1 VEPRPHAHTA
11 ESRELSPHAPIPR
24 LIACLTLLITAPAHA
39 QTKAGDLVWQNQFD
53 LAGEAL
59 ECLRELGWIRAE
71 VAIAR
76 DGGRGRSAGRRAP
89 PASVLFDEC
98 WPHGSRARVFQGAMV
113 ARVNENSHL

>member
-76 DGGRGRSAGRRAP
+76 TEVAAAARADAPLQPLSFSMGAGRMAAGRECSRAP
-89 PASVLFDEC
+89 
-98 WPHGSRARVFQGAMV
+98 WWQG
-113 ARVNENSHL
+113 